1 MVVKGV
7 LKLPS
12 LHMLLTK
19 KSQPLHRTFACRTFG
34 VLLIVLSIQSMTR
47 TCCLLHLIKQN
58 YLLRTFLKILILMT
72 DNSLPVCSVR
82 TNLKLHSIT
91 TTLKMV

>member
-19 KSQPLHRTFACRTFG
+19 KSQPLHRTFACRTFWG
-34 VLLIVLSIQSMTR
+34 IANSVIYSINDPDMLSSASDKAKLFAKNIS
-47 TCCLLHLIKQN
+47 K
-58 YLLRTFLKILILMT
+58 
-72 DNSLPVCSVR
+72 NS
-82 TNLKLHSIT
+82 NLDD
-91 TTLKMV
+91 